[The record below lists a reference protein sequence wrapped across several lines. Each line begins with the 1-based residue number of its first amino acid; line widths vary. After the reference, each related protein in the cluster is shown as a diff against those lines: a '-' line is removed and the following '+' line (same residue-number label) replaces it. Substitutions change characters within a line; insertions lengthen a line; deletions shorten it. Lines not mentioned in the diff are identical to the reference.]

1 MPKPLNHGIRIDFP
15 RDSLARQDF
24 VVALR
29 KYVLNDMAAS
39 LKHHFDKDLAP
50 AFFAREGRAFATQDE
65 IHVEMLPDL
74 VFRTYSAVRYN
85 AQEMSWNSVIPDVDE
100 RIEDIRAL
108 TEQATAGTT
117 GADTPTGSLELD
129 PALEIPEN
137 VAGQDVHLM
146 PGGYV
151 SDDPIRSGAIYD
163 NGLTVFTAG
172 LLGKDIDDIGQS
184 MAHYIKYRFPD
195 LRPRAILDCGCTIGH
210 NTVPWAQCFPDTEVH
225 GVDVAGS
232 ALRYGHARAESM
244 GVPVHF
250 HQMDATA
257 LSFAD
262 ESFDIVFSSQFLHE
276 LSLEDIG
283 KYMAEARRVLRP
295 GGMLITME
303 LPPNRL
309 LAPYDQ
315 FFLDWD
321 CYYNHEPY
329 YRAFRDADAVNI
341 AERAGFSADGYFQF
355 TVPQYVKTS
364 PERFQAEAA
373 GPAILDSDTGRLS
386 DDLRYFG
393 FGLTK

>member
-1 MPKPLNHGIRIDFP
+1 MPTPLNHGIRIDFP

-39 LKHHFDKDLAP
+39 LKRRYEAEIAP
-50 AFFAREGRAFATQDE
+50 AFLAREGRAFATQDE
-65 IHVEMLPDL
+65 IHIEMLPDP

-85 AQEMSWNSVIPDVDE
+85 AQEMSWNSVIPDVA
-100 RIEDIRAL
+100 RGIEAIRQQTRSAIARV
-108 TEQATAGTT
+108 TE
-117 GADTPTGSLELD
+117 ADAAAGSLELD
-129 PALEIPEN
+129 PALAIPEN
-137 VAGQDVHLM
+137 VADHDVHLM

-151 SDDPIRSGAIYD
+151 SDDPILSGAIYD

-172 LLGKDIDDIGQS
+172 LLGADIDDIGQS
-184 MAHYIKYRFPD
+184 MAHYVKDRFPN
-195 LRPRAILDCGCTIGH
+195 LRPHKILDCGCTIGH
-210 NTVPWAQCFPDTEVH
+210 NTVPWAQCFTDAEVH
-225 GVDVAGS
+225 GIDVAGP

-257 LSFAD
+257 LPFAD
-262 ESFDIVFSSQFLHE
+262 QSFDIVFSSQFLHE
-276 LSLEDIG
+276 LSLADIG
-283 KYMAEARRVLRP
+283 KYMAEAHRILRP

-315 FFLDWD
+315 FYLDWD

-329 YRAFRDADAVNI
+329 YRAFRDADAMTI
-341 AERAGFSADGYFQF
+341 AEQAGFSGDGYFQF
-355 TVPQYVKTS
+355 TVPQYVKTP

-373 GPAILDSDTGRLS
+373 GPAILDGDTGRLS